1 MLCILADRVLDIAVK
16 VEQHNYELCLAIND
30 IDHTKTKP
38 AFPQTNGICERFHK
52 DDLAR
57 VLSNYIQEEAIQY
70 ISGITSCSRR
80 LAKFYNTERTY
91 QEKNVQWSHTTR
103 NIT

>member
-1 MLCILADRVLDIAVK
+1 MLRILTDRGTEYCGK

-38 AFPQTNGICERFHK
+38 ALPQTNEICERFHK

-70 ISGITSCSRR
+70 IRGITSGSRR

-103 NIT
+103 KIT

>member
-1 MLCILADRVLDIAVK
+1 MLRILTDRGTEYCGK

-38 AFPQTNGICERFHK
+38 ALPQTNGICERFHK

-70 ISGITSCSRR
+70 IRGITSGSRR

-103 NIT
+103 KIT